1 MGAVPSEGLALTGM
15 FLQPSTAPGR
25 DTNTTAPAQP
35 PPSGPAPAGGDTQAP
50 GLGGMTI
57 LLLAAPLL
65 LVFLMSRNQTK
76 KQKQVES
83 NLKVGDRVV
92 TRSGLLGRIL
102 ELGDRTAKLEIAAG
116 VNVQI
121 LKTAIEGVD
130 TPPEAKVT
138 ETKDKDSKD
147 FKIKTESKDKDEKK
161 DGVKDKAE
169 EKKN

>member
-1 MGAVPSEGLALTGM
+1 MGAVPSEGLALTGT

-25 DTNTTAPAQP
+25 ETTTTAPAQP
-35 PPSGPAPAGGDTQAP
+35 PPTGPAPAGGEAQAP

-76 KQKQVES
+76 KQKQIES

-92 TRSGLLGRIL
+92 TRSGLLGRVL

-116 VNVQI
+116 VNVQM

-130 TPPEAKVT
+130 TPPDAKVT
-138 ETKDKDSKD
+138 ESKDKA
-147 FKIKTESKDKDEKK
+147 TESKDKDPKDEKK
-161 DGVKDKAE
+161 DGAKDKAQ